1 MQVDKWLNLTNRQ
14 RHVLVLAMQVRNA
27 LETFHTEH
35 LSDAEMHQLNLIVR
49 QALFDAVSLLEGEED
64 LEAQRQLDYLVAMI
78 PDYWEIPGEDQRL
91 VDDEG
96 RVTTSP

>member
-1 MQVDKWLNLTNRQ
+1 MRIEKWLSLTNRQ

-27 LETFHTEH
+27 LETFHAEN
-35 LSDAEMHQLNLIVR
+35 LSDAGMHAMNMIIR
-49 QALFDAVSLLEGEED
+49 QALFDAVVLLESDDD

-78 PDYWEIPGEDQRL
+78 PDYWEIPGEDLRL

-96 RVTTSP
+96 RVTTSS